1 MTEASSWEQVLDYS
15 NRANPYPFYAELRKT
30 PVTRLE
36 DGTYVVSTYA
46 EVASLLH
53 DPRVS
58 SEISRSAAAAAA
70 GVSGDEGDG
79 AVMTPTFLM
88 MDPPDH
94 DKFRRMTMRH
104 FGPPTTPGRIAGMEP
119 RMREIVTDL
128 IDKMAGRSRIDVVDE
143 LAYPLPVTVICEL
156 LGVPPSDRQRF
167 RVWVDVA
174 LQSTDPGLDPETQ
187 QKKRA
192 EAGAELRAF
201 MEELVESHKKS
212 PGTDMLSAMATDDS
226 PEGRLPAE
234 QLVGTGLLLLIAG
247 HETTVNLIAN
257 GALTL
262 LRHPRELERLRND
275 PDLAIPMVE
284 ELLRYEPPV
293 HFVPFRT
300 ALDDIDIG
308 GTTIPA
314 GASLTLLLAAANRD
328 PAHVADPDLFI
339 PDRPNNGHLGFG
351 GGIHLCFGAPLARL
365 EALIAL
371 TGFASRIENPRLVDD
386 PPAYRPSPFLR
397 GPSHLQVEIDGIS
410 D

>member
-1 MTEASSWEQVLDYS
+1 MSQATSWEQVLDYS
-15 NRANPYPFYAELRKT
+15 NRANPYPFYAELRRT
-30 PVTRLE
+30 PVTRLP
-36 DGTYVVSTYA
+36 DGTYLVSTYA
-46 EVASLLH
+46 EIASLLH

-58 SEISRSAAAAAA
+58 SEISRNPAAAAA
-70 GVSGDEGDG
+70 GVAADEGGGTD
-79 AVMTPTFLM
+79 MTPTFLS

-119 RMREIVTDL
+119 RMAEIATGL

-167 RVWVDVA
+167 RVWVDIA
-174 LQSTDPGLDPETQ
+174 LQSIDPGLDPETQ

-201 MEELVESHKKS
+201 MEELVESHRKS
-212 PGTDMLSAMATDDS
+212 PGDDMLSAMATDRS
-226 PEGRLPAE
+226 PEGSLPAE

-262 LRHPRELERLRND
+262 LRHPHELQRLRND

-314 GASLTLLLAAANRD
+314 GASFTLLLAAANRD
-328 PAHVADPDLFI
+328 PAHVTDPDLFI
-339 PDRPNNGHLGFG
+339 PDRPNKGHLGFG

-365 EALIAL
+365 EAQIAL

-386 PPAYRPSPFLR
+386 PPEYRPSPFLR
-397 GPSHLQVEIDGIS
+397 GPSHLPVDIDGIS
-410 D
+410 G